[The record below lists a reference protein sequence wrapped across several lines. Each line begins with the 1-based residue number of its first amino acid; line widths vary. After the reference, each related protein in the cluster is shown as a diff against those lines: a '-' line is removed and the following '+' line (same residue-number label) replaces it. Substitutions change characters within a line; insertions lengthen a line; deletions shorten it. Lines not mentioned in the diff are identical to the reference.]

1 MTYAFRVTCLSRLNV
16 TELSSVTVIWAPPR
30 FRHPHSQNP
39 SDMGITLAI
48 WVSVTGMPIPLGFW
62 EWGCPKRAGCPYHCD
77 TGKGWEV
84 SAQGLGKE

>member
-16 TELSSVTVIWAPPR
+16 TELTSVTVIWAPPR

-48 WVSVTGMPIPLGFW
+48 WVRVTGDAHIPGVLGMGTPKTCGMPISL
-62 EWGCPKRAGCPYHCD
+62 
-77 TGKGWEV
+77 
-84 SAQGLGKE
+84 